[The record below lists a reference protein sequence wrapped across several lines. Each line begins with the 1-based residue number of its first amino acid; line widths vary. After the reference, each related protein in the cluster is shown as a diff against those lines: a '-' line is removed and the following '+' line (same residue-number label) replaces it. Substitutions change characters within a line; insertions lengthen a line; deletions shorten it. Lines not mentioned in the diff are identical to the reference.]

1 MGQVSPRCAQMLSTA
16 NHALTLDVKLYFQF
30 YLTHQEREEREGTF
44 KMSWKLKKKNSHSV
58 TTDSTVLQNPQKE
71 KNNYFS
77 LFVIFLYKYI
87 NRVNLFFQIRFFVF
101 SFS

>member
-44 KMSWKLKKKNSHSV
+44 KMSGKLKKKEQSQRDYRFHG
-58 TTDSTVLQNPQKE
+58 STEPTKR
-71 KNNYFS
+71 K
-77 LFVIFLYKYI
+77 K
-87 NRVNLFFQIRFFVF
+87 
-101 SFS
+101 